1 MLKSIPSFKKSSFRP
16 SPPSSHPLSS
26 PHGHI
31 FQKGLPL
38 LLLFS
43 RHRHNLL
50 NGLWFQSMIS
60 MSMKAVVLIEM
71 DSEPALGIVA
81 LEKHWSQSPRLAALL
96 LSGTSFP
103 PPFKLLLC
111 ANGQC
116 CGSLGFFLELPS
128 SLSLSIPQFHLPSF
142 C

>member
-1 MLKSIPSFKKSSFRP
+1 
-16 SPPSSHPLSS
+16 
-26 PHGHI
+26 
-31 FQKGLPL
+31 
-38 LLLFS
+38 
-43 RHRHNLL
+43 
-50 NGLWFQSMIS
+50 MIS

-81 LEKHWSQSPRLAALL
+81 LEKHWSQFPRLAALL

-128 SLSLSIPQFHLPSF
+128 SLSLSIP
-142 C
+142 